1 MSKFYLSLGLFFG
14 LVATVDAQ
22 SFYSQRRER
31 SLIATVGTGTSTYF
45 GELSNNGD
53 YIHAKPNFNVGLQYY
68 LTNRVSARAEASW
81 FQLSGSDAKADPT
94 GEHYRRV
101 RNLSFRTDAV
111 EISLTAAVNLYQL
124 GNRYYRRPTF
134 NIFAFGGIGGMYF
147 NPTTIYQGKR
157 VALQPL
163 QTELVHD
170 SKFGIVIPFGLG
182 IRFKTGPNTNIA
194 IEGGY
199 RKTFTDYLD
208 DVSTVHH
215 DASKFSSPLAAA
227 LSDRGPEVGYPLSVE
242 GWIRGN
248 PKTKDGYMLL
258 SVKLEYYLPDN
269 FQIFSGGGGPK
280 RGGSFNRKRNSSF
293 YRYNKGGR
301 LRR

>member
-1 MSKFYLSLGLFFG
+1 MRRFYLSLGLFVG
-14 LVATVDAQ
+14 LVATVQAQ
-22 SFYSQRRER
+22 SFYSLRRER

-45 GELSNNGD
+45 GELSNDGD
-53 YIHAKPNFNVGLQYY
+53 YLQAKPNFNVGLQYY
-68 LTNRVSARAEASW
+68 FSSRISARAEASW

-94 GEHYRRV
+94 GENYRKV

-111 EISLTAAVNLYQL
+111 EISVTGAVNLFPM
-124 GNRYYRRPTF
+124 GNRYYRRPGF
-134 NIFAFGGIGGMYF
+134 NVYAFGGIGGMYF
-147 NPTTIYQGKR
+147 NPTTVYQGKR

-163 QTELVHD
+163 QTELVHY

-182 IRFKTGPNTNIA
+182 VRFRTGPNTNIS

-215 DASKFSSPLAAA
+215 DASKYSSPLAAA

-258 SVKLEYYLPDN
+258 SIKLEYYLPDN
-269 FQIFSGGGGPK
+269 FQIFGGGSQRKG
-280 RGGSFNRKRNSSF
+280 GGSFNRKRNSSF
-293 YRYNKGGR
+293 YRYNRGGK